1 MFRTTSLISLAIVHA
16 CALSFMCSAFAQDC
30 DECAVA
36 AYLQSGFTPDADQH
50 AAFQLNYRYR
60 HEAYSGSSK
69 QSGAPDEKVADSNF
83 NVFYSA
89 RVLEPLFLDIN
100 LPITSKAY
108 TERPNNTYD
117 SDRESSLGDMSLL
130 MTLQPYA
137 EADKQGAVDW
147 RVRAGA
153 KLPTGDSDRLNSF
166 SLAEVGANGD
176 SNVYSYDHAIGSGSF
191 DWIVGSSFFLRDDRF
206 VGIADA
212 QYIGRTTGENDFR
225 FGDKMTAH
233 VTPGYVFFQ
242 RNKDIFAFLVDSS
255 FTFVGEADMS
265 GATVPNTGE
274 SSFYMGP
281 RILATFNDKFSS
293 YVGVSLP
300 VYHDMTGTQLAADYQ
315 IIASVMG
322 AF

>member
-1 MFRTTSLISLAIVHA
+1 MRHITSFLALVIAQA
-16 CALSFMCSAFAQDC
+16 CTLVFTCSAFAQDC

-36 AYLQSGFTPDADQH
+36 AYLQSGFTPEADQH
-50 AAFQLNYRYR
+50 AAFQMNYRYR
-60 HEAYSGSSK
+60 HKAYSENSK
-69 QSGAPDEKVADSNF
+69 QTGAPDEKIADSNF

-89 RVLEPLFLDIN
+89 RVLEPLFIDVN
-100 LPITSKAY
+100 LPVTSKAY
-108 TERPNNTYD
+108 TERPNNTYE
-117 SDRESSLGDMSLL
+117 SDRDNALGDMSLL

-137 EADKQGAVDW
+137 EADKYGAVDW
-147 RVRAGA
+147 RVRAGG

-166 SLAEVGANGD
+166 SLADATSNGG
-176 SNVYSYDHAIGSGSF
+176 SNVYSYDRAIGSGSF
-191 DWIVGSSFFLRDDRF
+191 DWIVGSSFFLREDRF
-206 VGIADA
+206 VGIADV
-212 QYIGRTTGENDFR
+212 QYIGRTAGENDFR
-225 FGDKMTAH
+225 FGDKVTAH
-233 VTPGYVFFQ
+233 ITPGYVFFQ

-255 FTFVGEADMS
+255 YTFVGEADIS

-281 RILATFNDKFSS
+281 RILATFNDRFST

-300 VYHDMTGTQLAADYQ
+300 LYHDMQGTQLATDYQ